1 MDSNVRLV
9 SNNSITLIPQ
19 QTWQAHITAIP
30 EHAAK
35 RLAFMTAD
43 HHRVRNFVVCE
54 LPRFGRPM
62 TLQEIAGEV
71 ALHPNQV
78 DVILDEVEQRLFF
91 LVRDDQGAVVWAY
104 PLTTESTP
112 QQLLFNKRERI
123 YAA

>member
-1 MDSNVRLV
+1 MAPNVRLV

-19 QTWQAHITAIP
+19 QTWQAHIAAIP
-30 EHAAK
+30 EHAAE

-43 HHRVRNFVVCE
+43 HHRIRNFVVRE
-54 LPRFGRPM
+54 LPRFGCPI
-62 TLQEIAGEV
+62 TPQEIAGEV
-71 ALHPNQV
+71 ALQPDQV
-78 DVILDEVEQRLFF
+78 EFILADLEQRLFF

-112 QQLLFNKRERI
+112 HQLLFNKRERI